1 MFCRTQTGM
10 ERENTLR
17 IILISNLLLSSSS
30 LSDVPR
36 YHDKKIAILLHDYFR
51 TALDAPKLL
60 GHSFHN
66 RGPNTIFRIEIE
78 CNKST
83 VNKSLIFS
91 FKAINMLAE
100 ISKKNFTHS
109 TLVIHFEGGAL
120 PVVAEANIRCTKKFL
135 SLDEIFE
142 ENWRKNCLT
151 IKNY

>member
-1 MFCRTQTGM
+1 M

-30 LSDVPR
+30 LSDVPL
-36 YHDKKIAILLHDYFR
+36 YHNKKIAILLHDYFR

-66 RGPNTIFRIEIE
+66 RGSDTVFRIEIE
-78 CNKST
+78 CDSST
-83 VNKSLIFS
+83 VNESLIFS
-91 FKAINMLAE
+91 FKAINMLTE

-109 TLVIHFEGGAL
+109 TLVIHFESGAL

-135 SLDEIFE
+135 SSDQIFE

>member
-1 MFCRTQTGM
+1 MGI

-30 LSDVPR
+30 LSDVPH

-60 GHSFHN
+60 GYSFHN
-66 RGPNTIFRIEIE
+66 RGPDTVFRIEIE

-91 FKAINMLAE
+91 FKAINMLTE
-100 ISKKNFTHS
+100 ISKRNFTHS
-109 TLVIHFEGGAL
+109 TLVIHFESGAL

-135 SLDEIFE
+135 ISDEIFE

>member
-1 MFCRTQTGM
+1 M

-30 LSDVPR
+30 LSDVPH

-60 GHSFHN
+60 GYSFHN
-66 RGPNTIFRIEIE
+66 RGPDTVFRIEIE
-78 CNKST
+78 SDRST

-91 FKAINMLAE
+91 FKAINILTE

-120 PVVAEANIRCTKKFL
+120 PVVAEANIRCTKKFFN
-135 SLDEIFE
+135 SDEIFE